1 MQRDYVVKFL
11 VEDVPQDAE
20 EALLSDG
27 RFAVSRRCGRTV
39 IEGEDSAADAVA
51 AAKAMAEHLRLSR
64 VSIRSVMPEL
74 VTMAD
79 IHRRAGVSKQAVSK
93 WVNNPRDNEFPE
105 PHCFTDSSPLWQWQ
119 LVNEWLRAKE
129 HQHDDWDV
137 PTEGEVARINEWLAT
152 SLDPRRRADHRP
164 TIVRQGEPL
173 MATTQPYRYDSVSV

>member
-11 VEDVPQDAE
+11 VEDIPQDVE
-20 EALLSDG
+20 ETLLFDG

-39 IEGEDSAADAVA
+39 IEGEDSAADAVT

-93 WVNNPRDNEFPE
+93 WVNNRGDNEFPE

-119 LVNEWLRAKE
+119 LVNEWLRAKG

-137 PTEGEVARINEWLAT
+137 PTEGEVAWINEWLAT
-152 SLDPRRRADHRP
+152 SLDPRRPADHRP

-173 MATTQPYRYDSVSV
+173 MATTRPYRYDSVPV

>member
-20 EALLSDG
+20 EALMSDG

-93 WVNNPRDNEFPE
+93 WVNNPRDNDFPE
-105 PHCFTDSSPLWQWQ
+105 PYCFTDSSPLWLWQ
-119 LVNEWLRAKE
+119 LVNEWLRAKG
-129 HQHDDWDV
+129 HRHDDWDV

-152 SLDPRRRADHRP
+152 SPDPRRRADHRP

>member
-11 VEDVPQDAE
+11 VEDVLQDVE
-20 EALLSDG
+20 ETLLSDG

-51 AAKAMAEHLRLSR
+51 AARAMAEHLRLGG
-64 VSIRSVMPEL
+64 VSVRSVMPEL

-93 WVNNPRDNEFPE
+93 WANNPRDNEFPE

-119 LVNEWLRAKE
+119 LVNEWLRAKG

-137 PTEGEVARINEWLAT
+137 PTEGEVAQINKWLAT
-152 SLDPRRRADHRP
+152 SLDLRSPADHRP
-164 TIVRQGEPL
+164 SIVRQGEPR
-173 MATTQPYRYDSVSV
+173 MATTRSYRCDSVSV

>member
-11 VEDVPQDAE
+11 VEDVPRDVE

-39 IEGEDSAADAVA
+39 IEGEDSAADAGA
-51 AAKAMAEHLRLSR
+51 AAKAMAEHLRLGG
-64 VSIRSVMPEL
+64 VSVRSVMPEL

-105 PHCFTDSSPLWQWQ
+105 PYCFTDSSPST
-119 LVNEWLRAKE
+119 NGCGPR
-129 HQHDDWDV
+129 
-137 PTEGEVARINEWLAT
+137 GINTTTGT
-152 SLDPRRRADHRP
+152 SRRRGRWHGSTNGLPHPLTRGAPRIIARP
-164 TIVRQGEPL
+164 SSGRGTAHGHHAAVQVWQCFGLRRG
-173 MATTQPYRYDSVSV
+173 

>member
-11 VEDVPQDAE
+11 VEDVPQDVE

-39 IEGEDSAADAVA
+39 IEGEDSAANVVE
-51 AAKAMAEHLRLSR
+51 AAKAMAEHLRLGG
-64 VSIRSVMPEL
+64 VSVRSVMPEL

-79 IHRRAGVSKQAVSK
+79 IHRRVGVSKQAVSK

-105 PHCFTDSSPLWQWQ
+105 PYCFTDSSPLWQWQ
-119 LVNEWLRAKE
+119 LVNEWLRTKG

-137 PTEGEVARINEWLAT
+137 PTEGEAAQINTWLSASPDRNGDVARG
-152 SLDPRRRADHRP
+152 RAAWGSRS
-164 TIVRQGEPL
+164 GG
-173 MATTQPYRYDSVSV
+173 MAAMLP

>member
-11 VEDVPQDAE
+11 VEDVPRDVE

-51 AAKAMAEHLRLSR
+51 AAMAMADNLRLSR

-105 PHCFTDSSPLWQWQ
+105 PYCFTDSSPLWQWQ
-119 LVNEWLRAKE
+119 LVNEWLRTKG

-137 PTEGEVARINEWLAT
+137 PTEGEAAQINTWLSASPDRNGDVARG
-152 SLDPRRRADHRP
+152 RAARGS
-164 TIVRQGEPL
+164 RSGG
-173 MATTQPYRYDSVSV
+173 MAAPIP

>member
-11 VEDVPQDAE
+11 VEDVRQDVE

-39 IEGEDSAADAVA
+39 IEGEDSATDAGA
-51 AAKAMAEHLRLSR
+51 AAKAMAEHLRLSG
-64 VSIRSVMPEL
+64 VSVRSVMPEL

-93 WVNNPRDNEFPE
+93 WANNPKDNEFPE
-105 PHCFTDSSPLWQWQ
+105 PYCFTDSSPLWQWQ
-119 LVNEWLRAKE
+119 LVNEWLRAKG

-137 PTEGEVARINEWLAT
+137 PTEGEVAQINKWLAT
-152 SLDPRRRADHRP
+152 SPDPRRPADHRP
-164 TIVRQGEPL
+164 SIVRQGEPR
-173 MATTQPYRYDSVSV
+173 MATTRPYRYDSVPV